1 MSLLQIHSNPNPLL
15 LMLRSTLLP
24 LALLGLLSF
33 TDSGT
38 AAAQGRTTT
47 KTKAKPVQNGLANLA
62 TDENMRDPK
71 WRAEHYVVDRD
82 SAYANPRVALRKL
95 MGGNRRFVED
105 KSIKP
110 RQNRSAILN
119 SEKGQTPFAVVVGC
133 SDSRVPNEIIF
144 DQGVGDLFIIRT
156 AGQVSAAASFGSME
170 FASAVLGSKLI
181 VVLGHQ
187 KCGAVDAAIK
197 RPDVPGHIVT
207 LVNSI
212 KPAAQKAKAMPGNVL
227 DNAVR
232 QNVIDQVNELRDLE
246 PVLAKQYRNGEI
258 LIVGAVYNLGTG
270 KVEFLPET
278 LENLPAASVAT
289 PTKPAGK

>member
-1 MSLLQIHSNPNPLL
+1 MPLIVHKPIFLSMIRNSVLL
-15 LMLRSTLLP
+15 L
-24 LALLGLLSF
+24 LALVGW
-33 TDSGT
+33 
-38 AAAQGRTTT
+38 QTTT
-47 KTKAKPVQNGLANLA
+47 LAQSRRASGNSDKMTTTTA
-62 TDENMRDPK
+62 PINSAR

-82 SAYANPRVALRKL
+82 SAYADPRVALRKL

-105 KSIKP
+105 KSIRP
-110 RQNRSAILN
+110 RQNRSAILS
-119 SEKGQTPFAVVVGC
+119 SEKGQTPFAVIVGC

-156 AGQVSAAASFGSME
+156 AGQVMAAASYGSIE
-170 FASAVLGSKLI
+170 YASAVLGSKLI

-187 KCGAVDAAIK
+187 KCGAVEAAIK

-212 KPAAQKAKAMPGNVL
+212 KPAAEKTKSQPGDAL

-232 QNVIDQVNELRDLE
+232 QNVLDQVRELRDLE
-246 PVLAKQYRNGEI
+246 PVLARKFKRGEN

-278 LENLPAASVAT
+278 LQDLPQSQKETGGAT
-289 PTKPAGK
+289 K

>member
-1 MSLLQIHSNPNPLL
+1 MFCKI
-15 LMLRSTLLP
+15 LMP
-24 LALLGLLSF
+24 FALLGLLSL
-33 TDSGT
+33 TDAAT
-38 AAAQGRTTT
+38 AVAQGRTKT
-47 KTKAKPVQNGLANLA
+47 KTKAKPAQNVLANMP

-71 WRAEHYVVDRD
+71 WRAAHYVVDRD
-82 SAYANPRVALRKL
+82 SAYADPRVALRKL

-110 RQNRSAILN
+110 RQNRSAILS
-119 SEKGQTPFAVVVGC
+119 SEKGQTPFAVIVGC

-144 DQGVGDLFIIRT
+144 DQGVGDLFIVRT
-156 AGQVSAAASFGSME
+156 AGQVM
-170 FASAVLGSKLI
+170 ASASYGSIEYASVVLGSKLI

-197 RPDVPGHIVT
+197 RPDVPGHIIT

-212 KPAAQKAKAMPGNVL
+212 KSAAEKSKTMAGDPL

-232 QNVIDQVNELRDLE
+232 QNVLDQVKELRDLE
-246 PVLAKQYRNGEI
+246 PVLARRFSRGEN

-278 LENLPAASVAT
+278 LNDLPECHVAPGAA
-289 PTKPAGK
+289 TK

>member
-1 MSLLQIHSNPNPLL
+1 MLRNSLL
-15 LMLRSTLLP
+15 TL
-24 LALLGLLSF
+24 LALLGWI
-33 TDSGT
+33 
-38 AAAQGRTTT
+38 TTT
-47 KTKAKPVQNGLANLA
+47 LTAEAQSRRSTPAKASPKPVAKIDSA
-62 TDENMRDPK
+62 K
-71 WRAEHYVVDRD
+71 WRAEHYVVNRD
-82 SAYANPRVALRKL
+82 SAYADPRVALRKL

-110 RQNRSAILN
+110 RQSRSAILS
-119 SEKGQTPFAVVVGC
+119 SEKGQKPFAVIVGC

-156 AGQVSAAASFGSME
+156 AGQVMAEASYGSIEYAA
-170 FASAVLGSKLI
+170 AVLGSKLI

-187 KCGAVDAAIK
+187 NCGAVDAAVK

-212 KPAAQKAKAMPGNVL
+212 KSAAAKAKADGGDLLP
-227 DNAVR
+227 NAIR
-232 QNVIDQVNELRDLE
+232 QNVIDQVNELRDLD
-246 PVLAKQYRNGEI
+246 PVLARKYKQGEV

-278 LENLPAASVAT
+278 LKGLPQFRASTSA
-289 PTKPAGK
+289 PTK

>member
-1 MSLLQIHSNPNPLL
+1 MTNFKPLLVL
-15 LMLRSTLLP
+15 LMLWTV
-24 LALLGLLSF
+24 AG
-33 TDSGT
+33 
-38 AAAQGRTTT
+38 AAEAQT
-47 KTKAKPVQNGLANLA
+47 KRRAAKAEPAVGSP
-62 TDENMRDPK
+62 E
-71 WRAEHYVVDRD
+71 WRASHYVVDRD
-82 SAYANPRVALRKL
+82 SAYADPRVALRKL

-110 RQNRSAILN
+110 RQNRSAILS
-119 SEKGQTPFAVVVGC
+119 SEKGQKPFAVIVGC

-156 AGQVSAAASFGSME
+156 AGQVSAAASYGSIE

-212 KPAAQKAKAMPGNVL
+212 KPAAEKAKTMAGDPL

-232 QNVIDQVNELRDLE
+232 QNVIDQVKEMRDLE

-278 LENLPAASVAT
+278 LKDLPEFRASTA
-289 PTKPAGK
+289 PTKK